1 MKETKQKILS
11 IISDAVELKKITP
24 IIERRIDITLS
35 RFQKMA
41 SNSAVEEF
49 KKSDEFLKIIL
60 ECYFVG
66 AKKKDRVV
74 RKEEINMLK
83 KHLLLKTLL

>member
-1 MKETKQKILS
+1 MKETKKKILS
-11 IISDAVELKKITP
+11 IISDAVKLKKVTP
-24 IIERRIDITLS
+24 ITERRIEIALS
-35 RFQKMA
+35 RFQKRA

-49 KKSDEFLKIIL
+49 KQSDEFLKIIL

-74 RKEEINMLK
+74 RREEINMLK